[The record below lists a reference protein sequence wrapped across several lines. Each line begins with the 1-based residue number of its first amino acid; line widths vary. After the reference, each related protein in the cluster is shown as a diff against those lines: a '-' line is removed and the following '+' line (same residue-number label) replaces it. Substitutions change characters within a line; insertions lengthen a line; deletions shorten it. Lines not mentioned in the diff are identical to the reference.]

1 MKSGLKGARFFLSIL
16 VLVLIVVIVF
26 TGSSCC
32 FAGILKTAGREAAAA
47 QDSAPETVTE
57 TTAQKEKPQKDNG
70 TDGAADKD
78 SSQNDMSDLIIVDNP
93 APGQAVSSP
102 LTITGKAR
110 GTWYFEADFPI
121 KLFDAN
127 GNLIASHYGQAQGEW
142 MTEDFVPFI
151 AEIIFENPG
160 TETGTI
166 VLEKDNP
173 SGLEENDAKI
183 EIPVRFEINS
193 AD

>member
-1 MKSGLKGARFFLSIL
+1 MKAGLKGARFFLSIL
-16 VLVLIVVIVF
+16 VLVLIAGIVF

-47 QDSAPETVTE
+47 QGSTPETVTE
-57 TTAQKEKPQKDNG
+57 TTAQKDNG
-70 TDGAADKD
+70 TDAAADKD

-151 AEIIFENPG
+151 AEIIFENPV

-173 SGLEENDAKI
+173 SGLPENDDSLI
-183 EIPVRFEINS
+183 VPVKFATN
-193 AD
+193 